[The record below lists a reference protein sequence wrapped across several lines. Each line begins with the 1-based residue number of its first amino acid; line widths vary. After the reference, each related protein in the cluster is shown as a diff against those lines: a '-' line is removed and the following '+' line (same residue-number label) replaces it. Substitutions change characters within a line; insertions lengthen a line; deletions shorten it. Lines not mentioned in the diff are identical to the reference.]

1 MAAAATDVVVEGVE
15 DSVAA
20 DDVTVAAVATGA
32 VGAKDLEVV
41 VEEGAMAAAVSVIEV
56 AVAATTGATI
66 LLKTVA
72 VPAVE
77 DMVAIDVRVAATLAA
92 LAVLATVEIPLAV
105 VEEDMALATVTGAAV
120 GIAATDAR
128 AAAAILAVPA
138 AAHTEAGAKGVKAML
153 AAIAVQV
160 AAAEVMAAAATGAVP
175 AEEDTDV
182 RVVATLA
189 AATVAALAA
198 PRASRE
204 RTESALE
211 NDGIRWISVAGEK
224 HVATLNFV
232 PGNNVYGEK
241 LVKYDGEE
249 YRLWDPFR
257 SKLAG
262 SLKKGLKKMPIQNGT
277 KVLYLGASTGTTVS
291 HVSDI
296 VGNSGI
302 IFAVEPATR
311 VARDLIENVAS
322 KRKNVVPVLEDA
334 RRPQSYFSVFGKV
347 DVVYCDVAQPDQTD
361 IAIANCNAFL
371 KPGGV
376 MLLLVKTQSIDVTRD
391 PNAVIAQEAKK
402 LEKAG
407 FTIEQILKLEPFD
420 KDHGMIYCVK

>member
-1 MAAAATDVVVEGVE
+1 ME
-15 DSVAA
+15 A
-20 DDVTVAAVATGA
+20 DTAWAATGA
-32 VGAKDLEVV
+32 VAEV
-41 VEEGAMAAAVSVIEV
+41 EAMAAKGVRA
-56 AVAATTGATI
+56 
-66 LLKTVA
+66 A
-72 VPAVE
+72 VPP
-77 DMVAIDVRVAATLAA
+77 AIATLAA
-92 LAVLATVEIPLAV
+92 LAAAV
-105 VEEDMALATVTGAAV
+105 VAA
-120 GIAATDAR
+120 
-128 AAAAILAVPA
+128 
-138 AAHTEAGAKGVKAML
+138 
-153 AAIAVQV
+153 
-160 AAAEVMAAAATGAVP
+160 
-175 AEEDTDV
+175 
-182 RVVATLA
+182 
-189 AATVAALAA
+189 AALAA
-198 PRASRE
+198 QRASRE
-204 RTESALE
+204 GTESALE

-224 HVATLNFV
+224 HAATLNLV
-232 PGNNVYGEK
+232 PGDNVYGEK

-302 IFAVEPATR
+302 VFAVEPATR

-347 DVVYCDVAQPDQTD
+347 DVVYCDIAQPDQTD
-361 IAIANCNAFL
+361 IAITNCNAYL